1 MTSAN
6 IYTENF
12 EMSFL
17 ISAVA
22 KAEVN
27 YTGLKIYL
35 KHSYFLTKKFPQFQ
49 MIFKFRYDL

>member
-35 KHSYFLTKKFPQFQ
+35 KQLFFNQEVSS
-49 MIFKFRYDL
+49 ISDDI

>member
-1 MTSAN
+1 
-6 IYTENF
+6 
-12 EMSFL
+12 MSFL